1 MMRDG
6 PIVNYY
12 CYFEIKIDSGFDSED
27 WVEYS
32 MGAIPARIAHNI
44 GRLTSY
50 LLLFFLVNNVFYQ
63 LDDVVFISSN
73 GVAWQVKEIESE
85 LYLVTNYGSLLI
97 GVFDQISMPN
107 LSYALINNNEISI
120 TRIKIIEKL
129 HFDSLKNM
137 YEPNFDLT
145 K

>member
-6 PIVNYY
+6 AIVNYY

-32 MGAIPARIAHNI
+32 MGAIPARIAHSTD
-44 GRLTSY
+44 RLTSF
-50 LLLFFLVNNVFYQ
+50 LLLFFLANNVFYQ

-73 GVAWQVKEIESE
+73 GIAWQVKEIESE
-85 LYLVTNYGSLLI
+85 LYLVTNNGSLLI

-107 LSYALINNNEISI
+107 LSYALINNHEISI
-120 TRIKIIEKL
+120 TKIKIIEKL